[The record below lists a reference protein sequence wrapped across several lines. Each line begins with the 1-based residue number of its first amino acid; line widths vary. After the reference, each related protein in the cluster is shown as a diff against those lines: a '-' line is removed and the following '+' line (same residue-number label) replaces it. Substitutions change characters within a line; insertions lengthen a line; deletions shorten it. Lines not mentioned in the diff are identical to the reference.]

1 MSGMISGQG
10 WMKWAYVEV
19 SDLDPLDREYSE
31 ENEQEAAG
39 VAFLMLSRAQYS
51 PQALLDFWKRIAAE
65 NNSVDDNFDR
75 LSRNLSPQE
84 RAAMLEKVLLS
95 LPEGDNKIA
104 KKATEP
110 TTTRNAGGLNFQP

>member
-1 MSGMISGQG
+1 
-10 WMKWAYVEV
+10 MKWAYVEV

-51 PQALLDFWKRIAAE
+51 PQALLDFWKRAVAE

-84 RAAMLEKVLLS
+84 RAAMLGKVLLS

-110 TTTRNAGGLNFQP
+110 TTIRKGTSTQ